1 MGSKILSPFN
11 VNPPWDAK
19 IGRYCN
25 KSSVTDCDLEQG
37 SRLMANKH
45 TGKLQSDE
53 GYGSPEV
60 VKFWCIVK

>member
-19 IGRYCN
+19 VGRYCN

-53 GYGSPEV
+53 G
-60 VKFWCIVK
+60 